1 MSEEVSVEAKV
12 SSFAVGS
19 LFPQFRYRVIK
30 RGVDL
35 LLVAI
40 SLPFCLP
47 ICGLLALLV
56 RCSSSGPIFYREYRL
71 GQFGKPFRI
80 WKFRTMYTGEER
92 GRRFLELQHTSLE
105 LRSTHKSPRDPR
117 VTPVGRIL
125 RRWSLDEI
133 PQLINVLRDEMAL
146 IGPRPI
152 VEAERKLYN
161 GYFSFYC
168 AVQPGMSGLWQV
180 SGRSKISYDGRVS
193 LDCRYVQEWSLMLDA
208 AILWKT
214 FYVVATARG
223 AC

>member
-80 WKFRTMYTGEER
+80 WKFRSMYTGEER
-92 GRRFLELQHTSLE
+92 GRQLLESEYSSLE
-105 LRSTHKSPRDPR
+105 LRSTHKGCNDPR
-117 VTPVGRIL
+117 VTPIGRIL
-125 RRWSLDEI
+125 RRWSLDEL
-133 PQLINVLRDEMAL
+133 PQLINVLRGEMAL

-152 VEAERKLYN
+152 VDAERKLYS
-161 GYFSFYC
+161 GYFPFYC
-168 AVQPGMSGLWQV
+168 AVRPGMSGLWQV
-180 SGRSKISYDGRVS
+180 SGRSRVSYDERVL
-193 LDCRYVQEWSLMLDA
+193 LDCRYVQEWSLVLDA
-208 AILWKT
+208 AILFKT
-214 FYVVATARG
+214 FHAVVAARG